1 MEDGFR
7 SGQRSTVAFALWLC
21 MGGPIVAARFA
32 LRARLWPPREHT
44 VLSYGSSTKQ
54 SVFSHIMSSSFLTP
68 CVSLVHQPKVHT
80 KSDNGFELSRGS

>member
-1 MEDGFR
+1 MDF
-7 SGQRSTVAFALWLC
+7 GQVNGQLWLLLC
-21 MGGPIVAARFA
+21 GCVWGGPIIAARFA